1 LFIAGGDYLN
11 NRSVKLT
18 RREFLKL
25 LAAASAGVTLASC
38 GGGKT
43 PISDQSQPVTAETQP
58 EFPKATQQTNEKI
71 PTQGSQP
78 TQSEALQPT
87 KQSSMEQA
95 YLSVVRGD
103 DPVAITMAAMAAIG
117 GIERFVKNGAD
128 VIIKPNICTD
138 YHTYEYAA
146 TTNPQVVATLVRL
159 CLGAGAKRVRVMDQP
174 FGGTPKSAYAMSGIA
189 DAVSAAGGQMEVM
202 NHNKYE
208 KVPIPNGRDITEG
221 LFYKD
226 ILEADVMIN
235 VPIAK
240 THGLARLTLGGKN
253 LLGVIANPGRMH
265 ANLGQRIAD
274 LISLV
279 KPTLTVVDA
288 VRILM
293 DNGPTGGNLADVRQ
307 TNTIIASHDIVAAD
321 AYATTLFGLTGK
333 DISYIQAAADM
344 GLGTIDLN
352 SIKIEEISV

>member
-1 LFIAGGDYLN
+1 MIGGDYLN
-11 NRSVKLT
+11 NRSVKFT

-25 LAAASAGVTLASC
+25 LAAASAGVTLSSC
-38 GGGKT
+38 GGGET
-43 PISDQSQPVTAETQP
+43 LISGQSQAVTAETQP
-58 EFPKATQQTNEKI
+58 ESPLPNQQTNEET
-71 PTQGSQP
+71 PTQSSQP
-78 TQSEALQPT
+78 TQREAPQPT
-87 KQSSMEQA
+87 QQPNMEQA
-95 YLSVVRGD
+95 YLSVVRGA

-117 GIERFVKNGAD
+117 GIEHFVKNGTD

-174 FGGTPKSAYAMSGIA
+174 FGGAPQSAYAMSGIA

-202 NHNKYE
+202 NPNKYE
-208 KVPIPNGRDITEG
+208 KVSIPNGRDITEG
-221 LFYKD
+221 IFYKD
-226 ILEADVMIN
+226 ILEADVVIN

-293 DNGPTGGNLADVRQ
+293 GNGPTGGNLADVRQ
-307 TNTIIASHDIVAAD
+307 ANTVIASHDIVAAD

-344 GLGTIDLN
+344 GLGTLDLN

>member
-1 LFIAGGDYLN
+1 LD
-11 NRSVKLT
+11 NRSGKFT
-18 RREFLKL
+18 RREFLKIL
-25 LAAASAGVTLASC
+25 VTTSAGVTLASC
-38 GGGKT
+38 GGGET
-43 PISDQSQPVTAETQP
+43 PVSGQSQVVTAETQS
-58 EFPKATQQTNEKI
+58 ESPKATEQINEE
-71 PTQGSQP
+71 TQAPGSQP
-78 TQSEALQPT
+78 SKSETSLPTQ
-87 KQSSMEQA
+87 QSGAYQA

-103 DPVAITMAAMAAIG
+103 DPVAITMAAIAAIG
-117 GIERFVKNGAD
+117 GIERFVKDGAD

-146 TTNPQVVATLVRL
+146 TTNPQVVATLVRI

-174 FGGTPKSAYAMSGIA
+174 FGGAATSAYAMSGIA
-189 DAVSAAGGQMEVM
+189 DAVTAAGAQMEVM
-202 NHNKYE
+202 NRNKYQL
-208 KVPIPNGRDITEG
+208 VPIPNGRDIKEG

-226 ILEADVMIN
+226 ILEADVVIN

-253 LLGVIANPGRMH
+253 LLGVIANPGKMH

-274 LISLV
+274 LISLI
-279 KPTLTVVDA
+279 KPTLTVIDA

-293 DNGPTGGNLADVRQ
+293 NNGPTGGNLSDVRQ
-307 TNTIIASHDIVAAD
+307 TNTVIASHDIVAAD

-344 GLGTIDLN
+344 GLGTLDLN